1 MLYEVI
7 TLPVGFVHILSA
19 GKKSNQLNL
28 LLGAVDPD
36 HRGRGLDVMM
46 GIKMLESAKQAGKT
60 TIDTHL
66 ELEYNTLVRAEMER
80 MGGQVYKRF
89 RIFQKSI

>member
-7 TLPVGFVHILSA
+7 T
-19 GKKSNQLNL
+19 
-28 LLGAVDPD
+28 
-36 HRGRGLDVMM
+36 GLDVMM
-46 GIKMLESAKQAGKT
+46 GIKMLESAKAACKT

-80 MGGQVYKRF
+80 MGGKVYKRF